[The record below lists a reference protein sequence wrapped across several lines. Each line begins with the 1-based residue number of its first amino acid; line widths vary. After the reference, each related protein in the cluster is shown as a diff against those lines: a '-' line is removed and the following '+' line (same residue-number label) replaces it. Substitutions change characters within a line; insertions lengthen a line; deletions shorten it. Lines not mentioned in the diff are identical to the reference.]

1 LKVVEGAFKG
11 EGGEIDLGDL
21 TTQLTDHGTRLVTL
35 ESDNTTNK
43 SNITT
48 LQGEVSG
55 HSGRLTAIE
64 NVNTE

>member
-1 LKVVEGAFKG
+1 
-11 EGGEIDLGDL
+11 
-21 TTQLTDHGTRLVTL
+21 LTDHGTRLVTL

-43 SNITT
+43 NSITT